1 MIVGE
6 DQAEEEYIG
15 PPKFDE
21 EPIVDVK
28 FQGVDD
34 KDHHKDSNTLAT
46 LELWCLPKIQLVL
59 VLKGIIEGKE
69 MLMLVDSGS
78 SLSFLSEE
86 MAESLKDLIKT
97 TETIIVGLQWDE
109 NK

>member
-21 EPIVDVK
+21 EAIVDVE

-34 KDHHKDSNTLAT
+34 KDYHKDGCTLAS
-46 LELWCLPKIQLVL
+46 LELWCQPKIQQVL
-59 VLKGIIEGKE
+59 VFKGIIEGKE
-69 MLMLVDSGS
+69 MLTLVDSGS

-86 MAESLKDLIKT
+86 MVQKGLIKT
-97 TETIIVGLQWDE
+97 TETTTVGLQWDE
-109 NK
+109 NI